1 MPNFVKLPFSLLHS
15 QPMLFRDRQEEYRGT
30 DKQTDMWYEQ
40 KGAKTVYMNRQTDGQ
55 ADGQTNRE
63 K

>member
-40 KGAKTVYMNRQTDGQ
+40 KGAKTEM
-55 ADGQTNRE
+55 
-63 K
+63 